1 MKQPKKLSTF
11 FLLIVLFTLIMAVL
25 SLMLGK
31 VTVSFKSVIE
41 AFDSSIVNNEVNIVR
56 ARMPRTIFA
65 LLAGCSLSVSGALM
79 QSITRN
85 PIADPS
91 ILGVNT
97 GAALFV
103 IMGMSFSQ
111 VGRISSLVL
120 AFVGG
125 LLTMV
130 CVYLISSFGYG
141 GMTPI
146 KLALAG
152 AAMSIALQSIVNALM
167 LKDRLL
173 MDRFR
178 FWQVGSLSKASWQD
192 IMTVLP
198 VIIVS
203 LIIAYLLSS
212 SLDIM
217 ALGDEMA
224 TSLGINVSFIYVLST
239 IVGVLLCASITA
251 LAGPIGFVG
260 LMIPHFVR
268 LLCGNAMKKVFLF
281 SSLLGS
287 AVLLSSDIIGRLVG
301 GSAEIEVGIIMAL
314 LGAPVFIMIVRKVKK
329 YGFT

>member
-11 FLLIVLFTLIMAVL
+11 FLLIVLLTLIMVVL

-268 LLCGNAMKKVFLF
+268 LLCGNAMKKVLLF

>member
-1 MKQPKKLSTF
+1 
-11 FLLIVLFTLIMAVL
+11 
-25 SLMLGK
+25 
-31 VTVSFKSVIE
+31 VIE

-268 LLCGNAMKKVFLF
+268 LLCGNAMKKVLLF

>member
-11 FLLIVLFTLIMAVL
+11 FLLIVLLTLIMAVL

-268 LLCGNAMKKVFLF
+268 LLCGNAMKKVILF

>member
-11 FLLIVLFTLIMAVL
+11 FLLIVLLTLIMAVL

-268 LLCGNAMKKVFLF
+268 LLCGNAMKKVLLF

-301 GSAEIEVGIIMAL
+301 GSTEIEVGIIMAL

>member
-1 MKQPKKLSTF
+1 
-11 FLLIVLFTLIMAVL
+11 
-25 SLMLGK
+25 MLGK